1 MNSTDRDG
9 MIYVAIL
16 GCGMMGQEH
25 ASYMMANPRMVLK
38 YIVDTSD
45 ESIKALMKVVAGEQ
59 SPIRVT
65 EEELMNRI
73 YDIDL
78 LVIATPNYLHTP
90 ALLRWGLFPITI
102 LVEKPVAVSLEQV
115 QALRKAQSQAGFQA
129 NIWVAMEYRYIPA
142 IQKLIQMIPKIGPLK
157 AVTIR
162 ENRYPFLSKVDE
174 WNKDRNKSGDTL
186 VEKCCHFFDLFR
198 LLTRQEMS
206 SCSTKIQ
213 RGLLKN
219 YGYDTSKDIPII
231 DSAYVLLD
239 FEHRNENDEDV
250 GMRQCASTD
259 SEHSTPPNPPPRP
272 VSPALYERSMY
283 EQELRVR
290 LDSRDSLGL
299 SLHSTESV
307 DLGKP
312 HADPI
317 AIPVRGPSGGTNRS
331 RSSSG
336 SNMNTSRSNGPTAS
350 SSPGGSYGD
359 APVSPAMYERSVY
372 EHERRDRL
380 DSAESINS
388 NQHPLHQWQTQQH
401 AQQQARASRQR
412 LDSHDSL
419 ELSSHSYDHGRERE
433 LSMYEQE
440 RDEETTTAN
449 FHDDQ
454 DGEAINALSALT
466 VSVNELGQQV
476 QTLMAGLTDAPLP
489 PTDTPPPPPLQ
500 QATIGC
506 LELCMFAEGSRH
518 QEEIVVTGMLGRLEA
533 YLPENK
539 VFYYRR
545 PDDTAWSDKSK
556 PPPAGMY
563 LFLLPCSLP
572 PFLLPPYRGLYC
584 LYSLLSLY
592 LLINII

>member
-9 MIYVAIL
+9 MIHVAIL

-45 ESIKALMKVVAGEQ
+45 ESVKAFMKVVAGKQ
-59 SPIRVT
+59 SPDRVA
-65 EEELMNRI
+65 EEELLNRI

-90 ALLRWGLFPITI
+90 ALLRWGIFPITI

-115 QALRKAQSQAGFQA
+115 QAIRKAQSQAGFQA

-142 IQKLIQMIPKIGPLK
+142 IQKLIQMIPRIGPLK

-198 LLTRQEMS
+198 LLTGQEMS

-239 FEHRNENDEDV
+239 FEHRNDNDEDGEDSEM
-250 GMRQCASTD
+250 GMCASTD
-259 SEHSTPPNPPPRP
+259 SEQSAPPPPRP
-272 VSPALYERSMY
+272 ISPTLYERSMY
-283 EQELRVR
+283 EQESRTR

-299 SLHSTESV
+299 SLHSTESM
-307 DLGKP
+307 DLGMS

-317 AIPVRGPSGGTNRS
+317 AIPFRGHSGGTNRS

-336 SNMNTSRSNGPTAS
+336 SYMNTSRSNGPTAS
-350 SSPGGSYGD
+350 SSFGGSYGGVT
-359 APVSPAMYERSVY
+359 VSPAMYERSVY

-380 DSAESINS
+380 DSADSMNS
-388 NQHPLHQWQTQQH
+388 NQLPQEQWQTQQH
-401 AQQQARASRQR
+401 AQQQARASRHR

-419 ELSSHSYDHGRERE
+419 GLSSHSYGHGRERE

-440 RDEETTTAN
+440 RDGESTSTATYHN
-449 FHDDQ
+449 DQ
-454 DGEAINALSALT
+454 DRETIHALSALT
-466 VSVNELGQQV
+466 VSMDALGQEV
-476 QTLMAGLTDAPLP
+476 QTLMVGLNDA
-489 PTDTPPPPPLQ
+489 PPPPALQ

-518 QEEIVVTGMLGRLEA
+518 QEEIIATGMLGRLEA

-545 PDDTAWSDKSK
+545 PDDKAWSDKSK
-556 PPPAGMY
+556 PPPTGTS
-563 LFLLPCSLP
+563 LFLSSFHC
-572 PFLLPPYRGLYC
+572 C
-584 LYSLLSLY
+584 L
-592 LLINII
+592 